1 MNWSAH
7 AKTSYSVYISTAV
20 VMQSKFSA
28 GEGLKAEV
36 RVGPTYTGQWPFL
49 GTTNDWIGN
58 APGRVSGVFRL

>member
-28 GEGLKAEV
+28 GEGVKKQKSEWDPRTLAS
-36 RVGPTYTGQWPFL
+36 
-49 GTTNDWIGN
+49 
-58 APGRVSGVFRL
+58 GRF